1 MKKAALF
8 FLAAFNFVTLS
19 ALDVSAG
26 PICEVTSPVDGSVW
40 TGTAGD
46 GLIRTG
52 RNGKVIHYGLS
63 SGQLGSDTIYS
74 LFFDADDVLWILD
87 ASMRLSTYSSTW
99 GFAAVRDSVS
109 FLSANSSDGAVYYTV
124 GDTLFSAKNG
134 KIAAVLFSPDFDFP
148 APQPVQPQKSDSHGL
163 PFYVCILAFLAGCV
177 FSYIIYRLTGSR
189 KKTAPKPVAVVPT
202 RVPAHAPAP
211 APAPVAP
218 VVTVQEKPVI
228 PVEMPSAPELPAQE
242 EEVLTPEVV
251 NGPEISQEAKEP
263 GEFTKLVIGLVKEH
277 LSDPDFGVETIAEI
291 TGMSRIH
298 VNRKLKSE
306 GAPAPSAMVKKERM
320 DKAEQLLRSGQYSI
334 ADISKLCGF
343 RTPAYFATAFKEFFG
358 CTPTEFLSK

>member
-8 FLAAFNFVTLS
+8 FLVAFDFVTLP

-40 TGTAGD
+40 TGTAGE

-52 RNGKVIHYGLS
+52 RNGKVIQYGLS
-63 SGQLGSDTIYS
+63 TGQLGSDTIYS

-124 GDTLFSAKNG
+124 GDTLFSAQNG

-177 FSYIIYRLTGSR
+177 ISYIIYMLTGSR
-189 KKTAPKPVAVVPT
+189 KKAAPKTVFVPVSVPAPAPTPATAPAPAPT
-202 RVPAHAPAP
+202 PAPAP
-211 APAPVAP
+211 APAPKVS
-218 VVTVQEKPVI
+218 VQEVPVI
-228 PVEMPSAPELPAQE
+228 QAEEPSAPVETAQE
-242 EEVLTPEVV
+242 EVTPKIE
-251 NGPEISQEAKEP
+251 NEP

-291 TGMSRIH
+291 MGMSRIH

-334 ADISKLCGF
+334 ADISRLCGF

-358 CTPTEFLSK
+358 CTPTDFLSK

>member
-8 FLAAFNFVTLS
+8 FLAAFNFVTLP
-19 ALDVSAG
+19 ALYVSAG

-40 TGTAGD
+40 TGTAGE

-52 RNGKVIHYGLS
+52 RNGKVIQYGLS
-63 SGQLGSDTIYS
+63 TGQLGSDTIYS
-74 LFFDADDVLWILD
+74 LCFDADNVLWILD

-99 GFAAVRDSVS
+99 GFTAVRDSVS
-109 FLSANSSDGAVYYTV
+109 FLSANSSDGSVYYTV
-124 GDTLFSAKNG
+124 GDTLFSAQNG
-134 KIAAVLFSPDFDFP
+134 KIATVLFSPDFDFP
-148 APQPVQPQKSDSHGL
+148 APPPVQPQKSDSRGL

-177 FSYIIYRLTGSR
+177 ISYIIYRLTGSR
-189 KKTAPKPVAVVPT
+189 EKAASKTVFVPVS
-202 RVPAHAPAP
+202 VPAPAPTPAPAP
-211 APAPVAP
+211 APAPVPAP
-218 VVTVQEKPVI
+218 KVSVQEVPVI
-228 PVEMPSAPELPAQE
+228 HAEEPSEPVETAQQ
-242 EEVLTPEVV
+242 EVKTPEIV
-251 NGPEISQEAKEP
+251 NEP

-298 VNRKLKSE
+298 VNRKLKAE

-320 DKAEQLLRSGQYSI
+320 DKAEQLLRSGEYSI
-334 ADISKLCGF
+334 AEISKLCGF

-358 CTPTEFLSK
+358 CTPTDFLSK

>member
-8 FLAAFNFVTLS
+8 FLAAFNFVTLP

-40 TGTAGD
+40 TGTAGE

-52 RNGKVIHYGLS
+52 RNGKVIQYGLS

-148 APQPVQPQKSDSHGL
+148 APQPVPPQKSDSHGL

-177 FSYIIYRLTGSR
+177 ISYIIYRLTGSR
-189 KKTAPKPVAVVPT
+189 KKAAPKTVFVPVSV
-202 RVPAHAPAP
+202 PAP
-211 APAPVAP
+211 APTPAPTPAP
-218 VVTVQEKPVI
+218 ALVPAPIVSVQQDVPVIQPEEPSEPVETVQEEVKPKI
-228 PVEMPSAPELPAQE
+228 
-242 EEVLTPEVV
+242 V
-251 NGPEISQEAKEP
+251 NEP

-306 GAPAPSAMVKKERM
+306 GAPAPSVMVKKERM

-358 CTPTEFLSK
+358 CTPTDFLSK